1 MFGKTDPE
9 AYYPNKMIGPLL
21 NLVQTI
27 NKETWYQ
34 IFKSNRLNIIDD
46 AYLIKALYS
55 ANLLENT
62 WLAILPL
69 VIIQFLFSKVTI

>member
-1 MFGKTDPE
+1 MFGKTDPK
-9 AYYPNKMIGPLL
+9 AYYLNRMVGPLL

-55 ANLLENT
+55 ANLFKNT
-62 WLAILPL
+62 WLAILHL
-69 VIIQFLFSKVTI
+69 VIIQFLFLKVTI

>member
-9 AYYPNKMIGPLL
+9 AYYLNRMVGPLL

-55 ANLLENT
+55 ANLFKNT
-62 WLAILPL
+62 WFAILHL
-69 VIIQFLFSKVTI
+69 VIIQFLF

>member
-9 AYYPNKMIGPLL
+9 AYYLNKMIGPLL

-69 VIIQFLFSKVTI
+69 VIIQFLF

>member
-69 VIIQFLFSKVTI
+69 VIIQFLF